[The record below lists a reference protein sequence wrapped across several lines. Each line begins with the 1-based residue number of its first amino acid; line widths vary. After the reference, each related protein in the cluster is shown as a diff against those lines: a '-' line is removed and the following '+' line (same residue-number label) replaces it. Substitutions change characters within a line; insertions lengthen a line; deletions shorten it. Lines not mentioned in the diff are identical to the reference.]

1 MIASAHQP
9 HFLPWLG
16 YLNKVSNS
24 DVFIWLDTVQY
35 RKNYFQNRTQIMG
48 TDGIKRWLTLPVHA
62 HIDTTIDR
70 VEIADARWKN
80 RIAKT
85 IEQVYRRA
93 PHFDECWP
101 PLRDAMDG
109 ASDRLN
115 EANYRVFRVLLQ
127 QLELSHIRV
136 VQASELRVA
145 ATEPSQR
152 LAKLCASVGADSYIA
167 GQGGRKYLGVEVFER
182 SGIKV
187 LWQAFDVGSTAYRRA
202 EGIIVEGVS
211 VIDYLFHLGPQR
223 TRELAQQA
231 WSVAL

>member
-35 RKNYFQNRTQIMG
+35 RKNYFQNRTQIAG
-48 TDGIKRWLTLPVHA
+48 ADGVERWLTLPVHA
-62 HIDTTIDR
+62 HHDTTIDR
-70 VEIADARWKN
+70 VEIADPRWKS
-80 RIAKT
+80 RIGKT
-85 IEQVYRRA
+85 IEQAYRKA

-101 PLRDAMDG
+101 PLRDAITL

-115 EANYRVFRVLLQ
+115 DANYRVFQVLLQ
-127 QLELSHIRV
+127 QLGLSHIRI
-136 VQASELRVA
+136 VQASKLGVA

-152 LAKLCASVGADSYIA
+152 LAELCGSVRADRYIA
-167 GQGGRKYLGVEVFER
+167 GHGGRKYLRAEVLER
-182 SGIKV
+182 SGIRV
-187 LWQAFDVGSTAYRRA
+187 LWQAFDVGSTAYCRA
-202 EGIIVEGVS
+202 EGVMVQGTS

-223 TRELAQQA
+223 TRELTQRA